1 MGSTFYAGKTTDN
14 TRALYFDGSVPKSRE
29 DILYQVSERS
39 HAFDLRWIWND
50 LHVQGEAIVRDQK
63 FSESGRPPLDAG
75 FEPDRREAGGYVL
88 VGYRTPL
95 AGIMPYVK
103 GEYSPDPALRVI
115 GITEHVLLGTGGIN
129 FRPVPRVVFKAE
141 YNYGFFP
148 DAKADTFA
156 DNYIAALDLQ
166 IAWAF

>member
-1 MGSTFYAGKTTDN
+1 
-14 TRALYFDGSVPKSRE
+14 
-29 DILYQVSERS
+29 
-39 HAFDLRWIWND
+39 
-50 LHVQGEAIVRDQK
+50 VQGEAIVRDQK

-75 FEPDRREAGGYVL
+75 FEPDRRQAGGYVL
-88 VGYRTPL
+88 VGYRTPF

>member
-1 MGSTFYAGKTTDN
+1 LHFQAEAVINDRKYT
-14 TRALYFDGSVPKSRE
+14 
-29 DILYQVSERS
+29 ER
-39 HAFDLRWIWND
+39 
-50 LHVQGEAIVRDQK
+50 
-63 FSESGRPPLDAG
+63 GRPTLDNG
-75 FEPDRREAGGYVL
+75 LEPDRRNAGGYAL

-103 GEYSPDPALRVI
+103 GEYSPDPALQAI
-115 GITEHVLLGTGGIN
+115 GVDQNIGLVTGGLN

-148 DAKADTFA
+148 DHKPGTFA
-156 DNYIAALDLQ
+156 DNTVAGLNLQ